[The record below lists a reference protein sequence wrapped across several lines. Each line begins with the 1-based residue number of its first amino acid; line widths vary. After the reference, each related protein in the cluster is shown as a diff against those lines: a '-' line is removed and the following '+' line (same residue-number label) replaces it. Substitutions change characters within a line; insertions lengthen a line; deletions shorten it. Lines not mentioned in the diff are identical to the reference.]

1 MNILT
6 LIRNLKIQYKISLI
20 FIVIL
25 ILMIN
30 LGVLTITAT
39 DDIRSKTDV
48 IANQFVPKIVSTG
61 TLKDSLNISIAAA
74 YDYIQTGN
82 QDSKLLYQEKLQDAL
97 RAQVDLFLLSK
108 TSDDFEFTSSFQE
121 YINNTTESLNDLV
134 AAYESGADTKTLQE
148 KLTAVSNNRDIFIDF
163 LDTKISTKI
172 QADSKAVQQQ
182 TIDQF
187 QRTIIMVILAILL
200 AIVTM
205 LLLFSFI
212 RRSVAKPIERLTTA
226 AERIGSGDFSQTV
239 PVEGNDE
246 IGVLS
251 ESFNAMTTHIQEA
264 QAALQQE
271 LEKTKLLDK
280 QKTEFLS
287 IAAHQLRT
295 PMSGIKWVV
304 QMTLDGDFGKI
315 DDEARKQLQL
325 SMENVDRMITLINGL
340 LDVTRLE
347 TEGFAFN
354 FQNSDLL
361 PLFTDAVKDLFQA
374 AEKNS
379 VTVNIETPKEPL
391 PQLNMD
397 TEKISL
403 VVHNLID
410 NAIKYTP
417 KDGTVSVHFSHDAD
431 TVTMTV
437 SDTGYGIPKEEQERI
452 FSKFFRAS
460 NIQTV
465 QADGSGLGL
474 FMVSQIVKRHG
485 GTIRFESE
493 ENKGTTFFVTLPIH
507 GPKNV

>member
-6 LIRNLKIQYKISLI
+6 WIRNLKIQYKISLI

-25 ILMIN
+25 VLMIN
-30 LGVLTITAT
+30 LGVLTITAV
-39 DDIRSKTDV
+39 DDIRANTDT
-48 IANQFVPKIVSTG
+48 IAAQFVPKIIHTSE
-61 TLKDSLNISIAAA
+61 LKDSLNISIAAA

-82 QDSKLLYQEKLQDAL
+82 PKSKELYQTKLQDAL
-97 RAQVDLFLLSK
+97 RAQVQLFLLSK
-108 TSDDFEFTSSFQE
+108 TSDDFEFTSSFEE
-121 YINNTTESLNDLV
+121 YINNTTNSVNDLV
-134 AAYESGADTKTLQE
+134 TSYESGASDAVIQE
-148 KLTAVSNNRDIFIDF
+148 KVNVVSTNRDVFIDF

-172 QADSKAVQQQ
+172 QADSAAVQKQAQTQFRQ
-182 TIDQF
+182 TIL
-187 QRTIIMVILAILL
+187 MVILAILL

-205 LLLFSFI
+205 LLLYSFI
-212 RRSVAKPIERLTTA
+212 RRSVAQPIEKLTLA
-226 AERIGSGDFSQTV
+226 SERIGTGDFSANI
-239 PVEGNDE
+239 PIEGNDE

-251 ESFNAMTTHIQEA
+251 QTFNTMSQHIEQA
-264 QAALQQE
+264 QAALETE
-271 LEKTKLLDK
+271 LAKTKLLDK

-304 QMTLDGDFGKI
+304 QMTLDGDFGEI
-315 DDEARKQLQL
+315 NEEAKKQLQL

-347 TEGFAFN
+347 TQGFE
-354 FQNSDLL
+354 FQFANTDIL
-361 PLFTDAVKDLFQA
+361 PLFTDSEKDLFQA
-374 AEKNS
+374 AEKNG
-379 VTVNIETPKEPL
+379 VTVSIETPSDPL
-391 PQLNMD
+391 PQINMD
-397 TEKISL
+397 AEKISL
-403 VVHNLID
+403 VTHNLLD

-417 KDGTVSVHFSHDAD
+417 KGGSVRVQFSHDAEHVTF
-431 TVTMTV
+431 TVT
-437 SDTGYGIPKEEQERI
+437 DTGYGIPKNEQDRI

-493 ENKGTTFFVTLPIH
+493 ENAGTTFFVTLPIH
-507 GPKNV
+507 GPKDQ